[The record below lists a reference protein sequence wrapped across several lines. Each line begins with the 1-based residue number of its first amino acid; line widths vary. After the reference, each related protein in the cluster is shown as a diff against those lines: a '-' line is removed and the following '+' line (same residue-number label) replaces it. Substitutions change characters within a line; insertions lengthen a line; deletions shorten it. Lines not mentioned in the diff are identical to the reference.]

1 MAVSPGPG
9 GDQAQ
14 GASLGDT
21 LVDSVTMSQTD
32 VDGVVI
38 IGDPGFVK
46 SVDQSLL
53 DLKKLTTS
61 PIRIQSI
68 ETKDYKVD
76 QYFKYRLAYTAGMP
90 IFLLTSLT
98 LEKVRNLFYEFF
110 AFSTHEVGDGNEWL
124 SKDTSDAV
132 GVKAKMIL
140 CNNHKVSMNSQFFKG
155 FIQWASSMVKQDD
168 SLPFFRLLIAKYG
181 QKQELQMHMAL
192 RGLLIDWSLVEISV
206 IHLGWMFKANG
217 DTKPDNT
224 LIALSS
230 KAREGNTSFGSWFCP
245 LGIRGMATCILE
257 SNNHIVKE
265 LEIIVQELKLKDM
278 EDVTSDQKTKNGSIS
293 KMRGYIPELSN
304 CRPHNDHVARTARQ
318 LMTARTLIGGGE
330 TWSQVPTEL

>member
-168 SLPFFRLLIAKYG
+168 SLPVLPSPDSQIWPEARAANAHGPQRTIDRLVTGRDICYSPWVDVQG
-181 QKQELQMHMAL
+181 Q
-192 RGLLIDWSLVEISV
+192 W
-206 IHLGWMFKANG
+206 
-217 DTKPDNT
+217 
-224 LIALSS
+224 
-230 KAREGNTSFGSWFCP
+230 
-245 LGIRGMATCILE
+245 
-257 SNNHIVKE
+257 
-265 LEIIVQELKLKDM
+265 
-278 EDVTSDQKTKNGSIS
+278 
-293 KMRGYIPELSN
+293 
-304 CRPHNDHVARTARQ
+304 
-318 LMTARTLIGGGE
+318 
-330 TWSQVPTEL
+330 